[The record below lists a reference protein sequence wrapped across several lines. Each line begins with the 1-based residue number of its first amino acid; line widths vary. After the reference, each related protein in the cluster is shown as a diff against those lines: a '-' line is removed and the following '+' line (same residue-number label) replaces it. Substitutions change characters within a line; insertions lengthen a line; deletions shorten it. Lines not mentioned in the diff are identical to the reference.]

1 LFGLAIALV
10 DALLIV
16 AGLSMA
22 AQLSV
27 ELVLFCPGIS
37 DLK

>member
-1 LFGLAIALV
+1 MFGLAIALV
-10 DALLIV
+10 DFLLIV
-16 AGLSMA
+16 AWLSVA

-27 ELVLFCPGIS
+27 ERVLFCPGIS